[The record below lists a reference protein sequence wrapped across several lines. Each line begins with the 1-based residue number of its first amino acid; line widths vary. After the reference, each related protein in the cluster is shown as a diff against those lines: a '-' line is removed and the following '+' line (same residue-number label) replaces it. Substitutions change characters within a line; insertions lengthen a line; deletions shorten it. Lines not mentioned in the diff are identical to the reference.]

1 MLQSLNDLLGVGVNS
16 DKIYKLCNNTQLLTA
31 QHSNLGVDLK
41 SSVVSSIGYE
51 DDFALMSDSLLKL
64 AGLLHLT
71 KEYCRQFHVELVP
84 EKTKLLAFCPPQLS
98 SEIYLHKIRDQ
109 VLMGGKVLEFS
120 SSAEHVG
127 ILRSTDG
134 NMPNILAR
142 LSAHTRAIMSV
153 LPIGM
158 ACSHRGNPDS
168 SLRLEKLYGTPVLLS
183 GLPALPH

>member
-16 DKIYKLCNNTQLLTA
+16 DTIYRLCNNTQLLTA
-31 QHSNLGVDLK
+31 QNLNLK

-51 DDFALMSDSLLKL
+51 DDSALMSDSLPKL

-98 SEIYLHKIRDQ
+98 SELYLHKIRNQ
-109 VLMGGKVLEFS
+109 VIMGGKVLEFS

-127 ILRSTDG
+127 ILCFTDG
-134 NMPNILAR
+134 NMANILAR

-153 LPIGM
+153 LP
-158 ACSHRGNPDS
+158 R
-168 SLRLEKLYGTPVLLS
+168 YGLQPQGQSCFKFDT
-183 GLPALPH
+183 